1 MRAGSIPTRVGE
13 PHFPSLTALIC
24 WVYPHSRGGT
34 LKIAGCKLTV
44 KGLSPLAW
52 GNRARHERGGRRG
65 GSIPTRVG
73 EPRCSAEKRSPSWV
87 YPHSRGGTK
96 LQH

>member
-52 GNRARHERGGRRG
+52 GNPTRTDDAKRFI

-73 EPRCSAEKRSPSWV
+73 EP
-87 YPHSRGGTK
+87 
-96 LQH
+96 